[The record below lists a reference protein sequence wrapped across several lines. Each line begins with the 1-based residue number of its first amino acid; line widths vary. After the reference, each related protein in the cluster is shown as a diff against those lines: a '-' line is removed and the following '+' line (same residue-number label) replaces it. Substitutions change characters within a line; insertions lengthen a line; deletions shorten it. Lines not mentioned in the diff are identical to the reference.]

1 MYSLCFGN
9 LVRKVL
15 SSYSLLFLTQIVFDR
30 DGIPRAAFQE
40 DAKKRVPIDAIV
52 DEVKKMSASK

>member
-15 SSYSLLFLTQIVFDR
+15 SSYSLFLTQIVFDR

-52 DEVKKMSASK
+52 DEVKKMSVSK

>member
-15 SSYSLLFLTQIVFDR
+15 SSYSLFVTQIVFDG

-52 DEVKKMSASK
+52 DEVKKMSLSK